1 MEDPRRA
8 TRTAISESADLDW
21 PFVLSNLAA
30 TVIAAAGLLGNSAAT
45 IIGAMLVATLMG
57 PIMGV
62 GLALVDFDNHLLR
75 RALLALGAGS
85 AMVLGVSTL
94 LGLLA
99 ALIPASS
106 EMLTRTSPHLLDLIT
121 ALASGA
127 ICAYAVTTP
136 RLSAAIFGV
145 SIAVAL
151 VPPLATAG
159 LFLARADWELARGA
173 LLLTFVNI
181 VAIQVGTSITLWLRG
196 FRGRPGPAAPSIGPQ
211 LRRNATSVLLMA
223 ALAIILGIH
232 GLKLVRQHNFEAAVH
247 EVIRSAL
254 VSQLGARLTEMT
266 FTTRGD
272 QTLATAVVR
281 SPARFTQGDVAAIAR
296 RLPRS
301 PDGSTVRLKI
311 RHIELDVVD
320 EDVSGLPNN

>member
-8 TRTAISESADLDW
+8 TRTAISENAGLDG
-21 PFVLSNLAA
+21 PFLLSNLAA

-99 ALIPASS
+99 VLLPASS
-106 EMLTRTSPHLLDLIT
+106 EMLTRTSPHLFDLIT

-173 LLLTFVNI
+173 LLLAFVNI
-181 VAIQVGTSITLWLRG
+181 VAIQVGASITLWLRE
-196 FRGRPGPAAPSIGPQ
+196 FPGRPRPAVRSIGPL
-211 LRRNATSVLLMA
+211 LRRNAISLVLMA
-223 ALAIILGIH
+223 GLAITLGVH
-232 GLKLVRQHNFEAAVH
+232 ALKLIRQHNFEASVH
-247 EVIRSAL
+247 EVVKAAL
-254 VSQLGARLTEMT
+254 VSLPGARLNEMT

-272 QTLATAVVR
+272 QTLATVR
-281 SPARFTQGDVAAIAR
+281 SPARFTQADVAAIAL

-301 PDGSTVRLKI
+301 PDGTAVRLRI
-311 RHIELDVVD
+311 RHVELDVVD
-320 EDVSGLPNN
+320 EGKSGLRDN